1 MPVGDDRTSDATA
14 TSLAVV
20 LAASLCSVVAVVLL
34 VLLRFSDPSQN
45 GPGSVV
51 LILAGCCCAV
61 GLVAIFPADVGVALG
76 ESRGELEDDT
86 FGPLLRKLYRVIAS
100 LGSARA
106 LLPRLPGLIS
116 SVPPRPQV
124 LYWGAIAI
132 NFLLLP
138 SMEFVLRS
146 GGYGLAAKLQD
157 AASQVGRLVVGLAL
171 VSGTATV
178 IFIAVEDDWD
188 GELLR

>member
-1 MPVGDDRTSDATA
+1 MR
-14 TSLAVV
+14 
-20 LAASLCSVVAVVLL
+20 
-34 VLLRFSDPSQN
+34 
-45 GPGSVV
+45 
-51 LILAGCCCAV
+51 CC
-61 GLVAIFPADVGVALG
+61 
-76 ESRGELEDDT
+76 
-86 FGPLLRKLYRVIAS
+86 
-100 LGSARA
+100 
-106 LLPRLPGLIS
+106 LIS